1 MREDDFYLVYY
12 EHSAVNIQRFDSVD
26 VLSLNRLNLVRFA
39 FSVSDYEKI
48 FLLLKQI
55 QGTLD
60 TRLIFLQNI
69 IKEAARYKVQPSSSD
84 VRALLP
90 LP

>member
-1 MREDDFYLVYY
+1 MRTPFILFIINIQL
-12 EHSAVNIQRFDSVD
+12 NIQRFDSVD

>member
-1 MREDDFYLVYY
+1 MYCIWIENWIKDFYTAIIKQLILI
-12 EHSAVNIQRFDSVD
+12 HFT
-26 VLSLNRLNLVRFA
+26 
-39 FSVSDYEKI
+39 DYEKI

-69 IKEAARYKVQPSSSD
+69 IKEAAR
-84 VRALLP
+84 
-90 LP
+90 